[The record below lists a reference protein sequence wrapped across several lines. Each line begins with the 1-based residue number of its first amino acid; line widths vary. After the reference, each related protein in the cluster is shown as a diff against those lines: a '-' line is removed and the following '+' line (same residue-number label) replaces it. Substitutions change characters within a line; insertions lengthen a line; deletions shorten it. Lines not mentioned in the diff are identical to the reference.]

1 MEFESSDAER
11 PARRRRVLWVA
22 ICAGVAIVAIVAVII
37 YRSVTFISQP
47 PPRRGRFQDGGNQ
60 PVGVAVVKRGD
71 VHLTLRA
78 LGAVTPLAT
87 VTVTTQINGYLMSV
101 GFKEGELVRKGQL
114 LAQIDPRPYEVALE
128 QDQAQLVRD
137 DATFRQAQMDLTRY

>member
-11 PARRRRVLWVA
+11 PARRRLILWVA
-22 ICAGVAIVAIVAVII
+22 ICAGAAIVAVIV
-37 YRSVTFISQP
+37 YRSVTFVSQP

-60 PVGVAVVKRGD
+60 PVGVAVIKGGD
-71 VHLTLRA
+71 VRLTLRA

-101 GFKEGELVRKGQL
+101 GFKEG
-114 LAQIDPRPYEVALE
+114 
-128 QDQAQLVRD
+128 QLVKKGS
-137 DATFRQAQMDLTRY
+137 